1 MAYSRRLRLGR
12 LEVDPVTF
20 NEALDAVEALVAA
33 GEGGGVYTPNV
44 DHVVNV
50 ETNAA
55 FREAY
60 AHASLSVADGMPLVW
75 ASRLLSPHLPER
87 VAGSDLIVP
96 LLQRA
101 GRRGWRVFFL
111 GAGPGVAEKAAEAV
125 RARFGTLVVDAWAP
139 EVDVA
144 DERTIDEIVARVNAT
159 APQLVL
165 LALGSPKQELLADLI
180 LPRVRP
186 AVVLGI
192 GAGLGFLA
200 GTVKRAPPFF
210 RDHGLEWLYRLTRE
224 PGRLW
229 RRYLV
234 NDPKFALILARTM
247 LLSLA
252 LWQRGVRP
260 SP

>member
-1 MAYSRRLRLGR
+1 MASARLRLGR

-20 NEALDAVEALVAA
+20 DEALDAVEALVAA

-50 ETNAA
+50 ETNEA
-55 FREAY
+55 FRGAY
-60 AHASLSVADGMPLVW
+60 ARASLSLADGMPLVW
-75 ASRLLSPHLPER
+75 ASRLLSPELPER
-87 VAGSDLIVP
+87 VAGADLILP
-96 LLQRA
+96 LLERA

-111 GAGPGVAEKAAEAV
+111 GAAPGAAQRAAELV
-125 RARFGTLVVDAWAP
+125 RARFGTEVVGTWSP
-139 EVDVA
+139 EVDVS
-144 DERTIDEIVARVNAT
+144 DERTVDEVVARVSGA
-159 APQLVL
+159 APHLLL

-192 GAGLGFLA
+192 GAGLDFIA
-200 GTVKRAPPFF
+200 GTVQRAPPFF
-210 RDHGLEWLYRLTRE
+210 REHGLEWLYRLTRE

-234 NDPKFALILARTM
+234 NDPKFALILARTVVSS
-247 LLSLA
+247 LS
-252 LWQRGVRP
+252 LWQRGEGRP
-260 SP
+260 T